1 MKKSHILNID
11 IQSISAAQLL
21 QTLDRGLLFT
31 PNVDHLMNLQKD
43 REFYE
48 AYRAADFIVCD
59 SQIVRLASRFLRS
72 PIVETIAGSDFLSQ
86 FYHHH
91 KNNPDIRLF
100 LLGAREGVA
109 HKAMQIINAKVGREI
124 VIGAHSP
131 SFGFERNESE
141 CRDLVRIVNDSRA
154 TVLIVGVGSPK
165 QEKWIV
171 RYKDAMP
178 NIKIFMGLGAT
189 IDFEAGNEPRCPAS
203 IRRLSLEWAYR
214 LCRDP
219 KRMWRRYIIND
230 LPFFPLIFKQ
240 RIGKYKDPFLH

>member
-1 MKKSHILNID
+1 
-11 IQSISAAQLL
+11 
-21 QTLDRGLLFT
+21 
-31 PNVDHLMNLQKD
+31 
-43 REFYE
+43 
-48 AYRAADFIVCD
+48 
-59 SQIVRLASRFLRS
+59 
-72 PIVETIAGSDFLSQ
+72 
-86 FYHHH
+86 
-91 KNNPDIRLF
+91 
-100 LLGAREGVA
+100 
-109 HKAMQIINAKVGREI
+109 MQIINAKVGREI

-219 KRMWRRYIIND
+219 KSMWRRYIIND